1 MTIDIVDSIDE
12 KINLFNDTYDTDII
26 AVFPDRKEIYVR
38 DMGQFLKSFFAEWDD
53 DVLFAEWDDDVFVD
67 TDHNMRTVEKS
78 MLTQDKR
85 YQVFLQDDYTG
96 YTVIGEYELASD
108 AEEAIENCHVRQY
121 NIRIAMNFEVSV
133 TVTASSLSDAEDI
146 AYNFCSD
153 SMNLENRYYADDN
166 IEEWDVTDTNIE
178 ITDSELA

>member
-1 MTIDIVDSIDE
+1 MNIDIVDSIDE
-12 KINLFNDTYDTDII
+12 KINLFNETYDTDII

-38 DMGQFLKSFFAEWDD
+38 DMGEFLKSF
-53 DVLFAEWDDDVFVD
+53 FAEWDDDVFVD

-78 MLTQDKR
+78 VLTQDKR

-108 AEEAIENCHVRQY
+108 AEEAIENCSTRQY
-121 NIRIAMNFEVSV
+121 NITIAMNFEVSV
-133 TVTASSLSDAEDI
+133 TVTASSLSEAED
-146 AYNFCSD
+146 AAHDFCCD
-153 SMNLENRYYADDN
+153 SMNLENRYTFDDN
-166 IEEWDVTDTNIE
+166 IDEWDIINTNIE